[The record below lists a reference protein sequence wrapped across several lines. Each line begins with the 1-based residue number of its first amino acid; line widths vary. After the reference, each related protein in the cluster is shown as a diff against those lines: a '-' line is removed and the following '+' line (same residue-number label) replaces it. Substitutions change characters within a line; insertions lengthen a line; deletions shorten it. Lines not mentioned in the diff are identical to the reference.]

1 MSLASELRQPTLEQA
16 VKNHVKVIRAAIRL
30 KHSIQADNELADV
43 LPQVRA
49 VLAAQMQTGHIEGIT
64 VAEMLALVE

>member
-1 MSLASELRQPTLEQA
+1 MPLSSELRQPTLEQA

-30 KHSIQADNELADV
+30 KHSIQADNELAEV

-49 VLAAQMQTGHIEGIT
+49 RLAAQMQQGEIRGIT
-64 VAEMLALVE
+64 VAEMLELVE

>member
-16 VKNHVKVIRAAIRL
+16 VKNHVKVIRTAIRL
-30 KHSIQADNELADV
+30 KHAIQADNELAEV

-49 VLAAQMQTGHIEGIT
+49 MLAAQMQTGRIQGISVT
-64 VAEMLALVE
+64 DMMELVG